1 MGYMSIVVS
10 FVSSSDRK
18 DNNSGKK
25 MVLKILSVAVILPPL
40 FLSLWK
46 CYQQSTGILE
56 RCGSICPWAFLTPE
70 RGKRCFPR
78 FCSGTNKTNPKPRR
92 ARRRRGED
100 GIRAHRGC
108 IRIIASSETCYLFS
122 PPGKERLVGGLVA
135 GSAAS
140 PAPLYL
146 TKHLLSLLSP
156 ASVRA
161 GAAATSVGNWNW
173 NPKIFG
179 LVAGCVYFPKKN
191 NVVLKNAL

>member
-1 MGYMSIVVS
+1 MLS
-10 FVSSSDRK
+10 
-18 DNNSGKK
+18 
-25 MVLKILSVAVILPPL
+25 KILLGH
-40 FLSLWK
+40 
-46 CYQQSTGILE
+46 QQDK
-56 RCGSICPWAFLTPE
+56 PKA
-70 RGKRCFPR
+70 
-78 FCSGTNKTNPKPRR
+78 KT
-92 ARRRRGED
+92 GED

-161 GAAATSVGNWNW
+161 GAAAASVGNWNW

-179 LVAGCVYFPKKN
+179 LVAVGGIGFQRSPGGGAGAA
-191 NVVLKNAL
+191 ALLPLHVMSASPW